1 MLVFFFRARECSDE
15 LLRLLEGNVR
25 VTRIARTTTRLK
37 VALKTLAAQTLRKFS
52 FSKVFPFEWCES
64 KARCRVSRPLAR
76 VVFLTRKHRETT
88 MRRRKVARCFCTSL
102 SRVFVV
108 FFVVFFVASSCS
120 SSSSKSSIA
129 KSDEKKNHRFSA
141 RRGGRDL
148 LLRSEDSELDFQ
160 LVKTKEKKDEKKKL
174 LPPLF
179 SRAAARLHHRR
190 DKEDKEDKE
199 EGKKMYTAG
208 TKHLEEKERAY
219 VNAMEQ
225 FRTRAMDRDRLTEVG
240 KEYEEEVEKFEKE
253 NDSSSSSSSS
263 SGSNNDDGT
272 DEKTSSSGLTVFFGV
287 AGGESNC
294 EFTMDKGRWIA
305 DRLKAKKLVIP
316 TCDHLFHSDADVD
329 LLDYMIP
336 DTVNHCKKEES
347 SNTFELASWNHN
359 VNTHGLSTAER
370 FFGTNDHNNNGENVE
385 ESTEN
390 ESNPS
395 HHQQL
400 VAKIEDASQ
409 KGILCVQVGNGG
421 CDWEGKQFTPKLE
434 FDSVITQAQLNKEEI
449 ESKGYEYVYVA
460 GVFDWHPQDDKVKEW
475 PGLFKMCDPPQYQE
489 KLFNEA
495 RDSIKKYNAD
505 HPIDPEKTLC
515 AHWRQEDFV
524 GKGDPYVYDPV
535 QGAKI
540 MSEKAEEHGNLKDV
554 LILTNDPVADEDKQR
569 LETLK
574 SELLSHGLT
583 PHTVHHDKLK
593 HSHDV
598 FVDKAACLLMKGF
611 IGTRSSTF
619 SQSIAEMHALRD
631 KYI

>member
-1 MLVFFFRARECSDE
+1 
-15 LLRLLEGNVR
+15 
-25 VTRIARTTTRLK
+25 
-37 VALKTLAAQTLRKFS
+37 
-52 FSKVFPFEWCES
+52 
-64 KARCRVSRPLAR
+64 
-76 VVFLTRKHRETT
+76 
-88 MRRRKVARCFCTSL
+88 MRRRKVARFCTSC
-102 SRVFVV
+102 VFVV
-108 FFVVFFVASSCS
+108 FFVFFVSSSAS
-120 SSSSKSSIA
+120 SSSSSIA
-129 KSDEKKNHRFSA
+129 KSDEKNRFSA
-141 RRGGRDL
+141 RRGRDL
-148 LLRSEDSELDFQ
+148 LLRSKDSELDFQ
-160 LVKTKEKKDEKKKL
+160 LVKTNEKKDKKKEL
-174 LPPLF
+174 LPLF
-179 SRAAARLHHRR
+179 LRAARLHHRR
-190 DKEDKEDKE
+190 DKEE
-199 EGKKMYTAG
+199 EGKKMYNAG

-409 KGILCVQVGNGG
+409 KKILCVQVGNGG

>member
-1 MLVFFFRARECSDE
+1 M
-15 LLRLLEGNVR
+15 
-25 VTRIARTTTRLK
+25 TTR
-37 VALKTLAAQTLRKFS
+37 
-52 FSKVFPFEWCES
+52 
-64 KARCRVSRPLAR
+64 
-76 VVFLTRKHRETT
+76 
-88 MRRRKVARCFCTSL
+88 RRNVARCFCKTS
-102 SRVFVV
+102 SKRRVVFVV
-108 FFVVFFVASSCS
+108 FFVVFVVAAASSYS
-120 SSSSKSSIA
+120 SSFSSSIA
-129 KSDEKKNHRFSA
+129 KSFYEKKNHRRFRSA

-160 LVKTKEKKDEKKKL
+160 LVKTKEKKDFEKKKL

-190 DKEDKEDKE
+190 DEEEEDKEDKE

-253 NDSSSSSSSS
+253 NDSSSSSSSSS

-409 KGILCVQVGNGG
+409 KKILCVQVGNGG
-421 CDWEGKQFTPKLE
+421 CVWEGKQFTPKLE